1 MINQLSDTVVAETER
16 WLTDWVIKLNLCPFA
31 KHPYQQGRVKITGID
46 SADSDTVFRFIL
58 QELDNLYQCDPE
70 TVETTL
76 VVVKTLLDRFDD
88 YLDYLGLLEDVISKT
103 GLEGQIQLASFHPD
117 YCFEGVDE
125 EDPSN
130 YTNRSPY
137 PMFHLIREASLE
149 KAVAH

>member
-1 MINQLSDTVVAETER
+1 MTTQLSDNVVAETER

-88 YLDYLGLLEDVISKT
+88 YLDYLGLLDDVISKT